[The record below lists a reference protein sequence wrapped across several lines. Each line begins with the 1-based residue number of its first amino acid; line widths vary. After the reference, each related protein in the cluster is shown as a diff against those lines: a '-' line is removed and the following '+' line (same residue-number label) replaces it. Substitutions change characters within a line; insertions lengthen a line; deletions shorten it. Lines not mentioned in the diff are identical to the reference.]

1 MNERFVFD
9 GRCYKTVALKSGENH
24 CEKCAFNE
32 CRECEYSPVIPYCD
46 ADKRNDGQNVYFVET
61 KTNFDR
67 ITESP
72 EALANAIVR
81 LWVREV
87 RSFPAFVWLGIK
99 DDDSYETFENLLD
112 AISKTLDWLNKEV
125 ENEHD

>member
-46 ADKRNDGQNVYFVET
+46 ADKRNDGKNVYFVEA

-67 ITESP
+67 ITSGQKI
-72 EALANAIVR
+72 LAEKLVYSVWDEFNGYRWTSTVIQCAYKRRGDAVSAT
-81 LWVREV
+81 LE
-87 RSFPAFVWLGIK
+87 WLG
-99 DDDSYETFENLLD
+99 
-112 AISKTLDWLNKEV
+112 KEV
-125 ENEHD
+125 EK